1 MEAVQRRLDTSTKV
15 PVRRPDN
22 QGRVPLSLYE
32 MLKRYERLLIIQ
44 SLQANDF
51 SRVKTAR
58 SLQVTPKSLWRRM
71 RNLAIDF
78 SGMPV
83 KAGRPRK
90 IPLS

>member
-1 MEAVQRRLDTSTKV
+1 MEVQRKTDAKPRSLS
-15 PVRRPDN
+15 RRPDE

-58 SLQVTPKSLWRRM
+58 SLKLTPKSLWRRM
-71 RNLAIDF
+71 KSLAIDF
-78 SGMPV
+78 SDMPTV
-83 KAGRPRK
+83 RTGRPKK
-90 IPLS
+90 IIPS